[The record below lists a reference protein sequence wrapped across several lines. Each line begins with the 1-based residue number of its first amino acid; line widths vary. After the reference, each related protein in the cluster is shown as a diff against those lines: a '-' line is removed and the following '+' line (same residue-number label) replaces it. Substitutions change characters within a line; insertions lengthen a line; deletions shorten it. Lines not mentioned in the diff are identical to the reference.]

1 MRSEQN
7 RTGPKC
13 ANVQLLKKGSCN
25 LRTIKI
31 LFFNT
36 IILLLSSVILQ
47 IINMFFSIFIS
58 NTIGEEAVGV
68 FSLVMSVYTFGITL
82 ASAGINISATRVV
95 SEELACNNE
104 IGAKQATK
112 RCLFFSLI
120 FGICASLI
128 FFFLA
133 DFITIHCL
141 HSRISKNVIYLICI
155 ALPFISMSSAVN
167 GYFTAV
173 RRVYKNAIA
182 KFGEEFVKI
191 FFTAIL
197 LKSFMPDGIDYACY
211 SLILA
216 DVISEVTSFLHL
228 YYLYLRDKHSSPI
241 ESRYKD
247 LDSYNKRILR
257 ITIPVALTSYLRSG
271 LSTAK
276 QLIIP
281 FSLQKSGMNSSNSLI
296 AYGIVNGMAMP
307 IIMFPVSLIISF
319 SSLLVPEFSRCY
331 TQEKY
336 SKIKLI
342 SVIILTC
349 TLIFAIIIAI
359 LIFIFADNLS
369 MWIYHKS
376 EIAKYLRILSPLVIV
391 MYLDIVIDSILKGL
405 DAQVDVMAVNIF
417 DCLVSISFIYFLV
430 PILGFSGYIIS
441 IFISEIIN
449 FSLSGYKLLRILKKF
464 DLKPNLK
471 MRKTEPVPNAQ

>member
-1 MRSEQN
+1 M
-7 RTGPKC
+7 
-13 ANVQLLKKGSCN
+13 
-25 LRTIKI
+25 RTIKI

-36 IILLLSSVILQ
+36 IILLLSSIILQ

-68 FSLVMSVYTFGITL
+68 FSLVMSVYMFGITL
-82 ASAGINISATRVV
+82 ASAGINISTTRVV

-104 IGAKQATK
+104 LGAKNIAK
-112 RCLFFSLI
+112 RCLLFSII
-120 FGICASLI
+120 FGIGASLI
-128 FFFLA
+128 FFLLA
-133 DFITIHCL
+133 DFITSRCL
-141 HSRISKNVIYLICI
+141 HSRISKNVIYLICL

-173 RRVYKNAIA
+173 RRVYKNAVA

-191 FFTAIL
+191 FCTAIF
-197 LKSFMPDGIDYACY
+197 LKSFMPDRIDYACF

-216 DVISEVTSFLHL
+216 DVISEITSFLHL
-228 YYLYLRDKHSSPI
+228 YYLYVRDKRSTLV

-271 LSTAK
+271 LSTVK

-281 FSLQKSGMNSSNSLI
+281 YSLQKSGMNSSNSLI

-307 IIMFPVSLIISF
+307 IIMFPVSLVISF
-319 SSLLVPEFSRCY
+319 STLLVPEFSRCY

-336 SKIKLI
+336 SKIKVI
-342 SVIILTC
+342 SAIILIG
-349 TLIFAIIIAI
+349 TLMFSIIIAI
-359 LIFIFADNLS
+359 LIFVFSNQLS
-369 MWIYHKS
+369 NWIYHRA
-376 EIAKYLRILSPLVIV
+376 EIAKYLRILSPLVII

-405 DAQVDVMAVNIF
+405 DAQVNVMGINIF
-417 DCLVSISFIYFLV
+417 DCLVSIAFIYFLV

-441 IFISEIIN
+441 IFISEIID
-449 FSLSGYKLLRILKKF
+449 FSLSGYTLLKILKS
-464 DLKPNLK
+464 LGSENSIKP
-471 MRKTEPVPNAQ
+471 

>member
-1 MRSEQN
+1 
-7 RTGPKC
+7 
-13 ANVQLLKKGSCN
+13 
-25 LRTIKI
+25 
-31 LFFNT
+31 
-36 IILLLSSVILQ
+36 
-47 IINMFFSIFIS
+47 MFFSIFIS
-58 NTIGEEAVGV
+58 NTIGEEAIGV
-68 FSLVMSVYTFGITL
+68 FSLVMSVYAFGITL

-104 IGAKQATK
+104 IGAKQAAR

-155 ALPFISMSSAVN
+155 ALPFISMSSAIN

-197 LKSFMPDGIDYACY
+197 LKLFMPDGINYACY

-228 YYLYLRDKHSSPI
+228 YYLYLRDKHGALV

-296 AYGIVNGMAMP
+296 SYGIVNGMAMP
-307 IIMFPVSLIISF
+307 IILFPVSLIISF

-376 EIAKYLRILSPLVIV
+376 EISKYLRILSPLVIV

-464 DLKPNLK
+464 DLSPNLK
-471 MRKTEPVPNAQ
+471 MRKTEPVPNAHFFNYIILLKHELIYHLDFLQLQNVFHFQNYIYNLLFLQVLFLFYM